1 MRRHAPLQHDHVI
14 VGLKPSEAAR
24 LLQAL
29 STAAIVAHPQGPNT
43 VRIPAKRNRIFAV
56 DDVALVVREAVPGC
70 SDLIS
75 ARQEEPIGERAPAS
89 QLG

>member
-1 MRRHAPLQHDHVI
+1 VRCHAPLKHDEVI
-14 VGLKPSEAAR
+14 AGLDPSEAAR

-43 VRIPAKRNRIFAV
+43 VRILAKRNRSFAIAG
-56 DDVALVVREAVPGC
+56 VALVVREVVPGR
-70 SDLIS
+70 SDMLS
-75 ARQEEPIGERAPAS
+75 ARHEEPIGEHAPAS